1 MPSPRTFS
9 QIPVRCYRVAR
20 RRYLNLSVRSKIFL
34 LVIQVLLVLV
44 AFMGTSSYLR
54 MHEET
59 ERMLA
64 QRLEHI
70 ARSGSLILNG
80 DRQRS
85 VLEQLEKQNL
95 TVEKTAA
102 FQSEKKALNRL
113 QANNSLDTD
122 VYTLAI
128 PQGQSEYMIFVTM
141 SGKNNYAGN
150 GLRLNPLVQEVLN
163 TGQPTQ
169 SKIYYDEHG
178 AWLSGFAPILDSKG
192 KVATVLEIDMRAEGE
207 LAHAIDDLIRD
218 LTVST
223 VSGLFLATALGMLVG
238 STLTQPI
245 RQLTQLFRQ
254 AGQGDLSGR
263 AKLLSSDEIG
273 LLSFGYNSMVEQLEL
288 QRASLSQY
296 SKNLEAQVRERT
308 ASLET
313 AKQGI
318 QSMINSLDQ
327 GFFMFD
333 GTGTCLDLYSL
344 ACEPLLG
351 CSPSGKPIW
360 EIWRI
365 EDPKSSERMKT
376 WVQLLFDPMTDF
388 DDVIALGPKKIPNST
403 GREITVAYHP
413 IRTSE
418 TNDLHHVVVVATDMT
433 EERDAKLRAER
444 ESAYTQSI
452 LRIVRN
458 RSRFMEF
465 LRDAK
470 ATLSRATE
478 ELDSNSVDINKL
490 FRLIHTFK
498 SAASYFSLYDVAQV
512 AHQLESGLAQKRDL
526 AAAGQKTELD
536 SSFHFDVI
544 LLQEKLDEFVEI
556 NREVLGLS
564 ANANENWVEVQG
576 RHLMDFEAHLK
587 TSGADS
593 KTLRTY
599 SEYFLYEPFNRIFE
613 FFDHVVGLEAL
624 RQEKEILPIEFV
636 NGELRIDREPH
647 DALIKSLIHIFR
659 NAVAHGLETPRE
671 RRESGKHA
679 AGQITVEF
687 ERVNISADAGSAGVP
702 SDKLTWITLR
712 IRDDGRGISP
722 KKIREQLQKKNFQGW
737 EKDSDLEVI
746 QRIFEPGFST
756 AQVVSDLA
764 GRGVGLDAVRDE
776 VTALGGRVWVESVSG
791 KGTTF
796 TLQFPEAA

>member
-1 MPSPRTFS
+1 MPSMRTFI

-20 RRYLNLSVRSKIFL
+20 RSYLDLSVRSKIFL

-95 TVEKTAA
+95 TVDKTAA

-128 PQGQSEYMIFVTM
+128 PKGQSKYMVFVTM

-150 GLRLNPLVQEVLN
+150 GLRLNPLVQEVLK
-163 TGQPTQ
+163 TGKSAQ

-178 AWLSGFAPILDSKG
+178 AWLSGFAPVFDSKG

-207 LAHAIDDLIRD
+207 LAHAISDLVHD
-218 LTVST
+218 LAIST
-223 VSGLFLATALGMLVG
+223 VSGLLLAATLGVLVG
-238 STLTQPI
+238 STLTRPI
-245 RQLTQLFRQ
+245 QQLTLLFQQ

-273 LLSFGYNSMVEQLEL
+273 RLSFGYNSMVEQLEL
-288 QRASLSQY
+288 QRDSLSHY
-296 SKNLEAQVRERT
+296 SKNLELQVRERT
-308 ASLET
+308 TSLET

-333 GTGTCLDLYSL
+333 ETGTCLDLYSL

-360 EIWRI
+360 EILRV
-365 EDPKSSERMKT
+365 EDPKSLARLKT

-388 DDVIALGPKKIPNST
+388 DDVIALGPKKIPNSK
-403 GREITVAYHP
+403 GREIAVAYHP
-413 IRTSE
+413 IRNSE
-418 TNDLHHVVVVATDMT
+418 TNDLHHVVVVATDLT

-444 ESAYTQSI
+444 EIAYSQSI
-452 LRIVRN
+452 IRIVR
-458 RSRFMEF
+458 SRARFLEF

-470 ATLSRATE
+470 ATLTRANE
-478 ELDSNSVDINKL
+478 ELENDPVDINKL

-498 SAASYFSLYDVAQV
+498 SAASTFSLYDVTQI
-512 AHQLESGLAQKRDL
+512 AHQLENGLAQKRDL
-526 AAAGQKTELD
+526 AATGKAVNIE
-536 SSFHFDVI
+536 SSFQFDLI
-544 LLQEKLDEFVEI
+544 LLQEKLDAFVEM
-556 NREVLGLS
+556 NRDVLGIS
-564 ANANENWVEVQG
+564 ANPTENWVEVQG
-576 RHLMDFEAHLK
+576 SHLREFEALLK
-587 TSGADS
+587 DTGAPE
-593 KTLRTY
+593 KTLRAYT
-599 SEYFLYEPFNRIFE
+599 EYFLYEPCSRVFE

-624 RQEKEILPIEFV
+624 RQEKELLPIEFV
-636 NGELRIDREPH
+636 NGALRIHREPH

-671 RRESGKHA
+671 RREAGKHA
-679 AGQITVEF
+679 SGQITVEF
-687 ERVNISADAGSAGVP
+687 ERVNISADAGTEGVP
-702 SDKLTWITLR
+702 SDKATWLTLR

-722 KKIREQLQKKNFQGW
+722 EKIREQLQKKGIQGW
-737 EKDSDLEVI
+737 ENDSDLDVI